1 MPIQIRKINNNFT
14 STPTH
19 MNPKRTQASVFS
31 LKRMSVPVAVVSII
45 LTFSSCT
52 PKKQETTAKQA
63 ESASVTLKLQ
73 SASQYITAKNT
84 DLRLSKG
91 EELVFQEFLTPSEH
105 EATIMIDPK
114 KTFQTIEGIGG
125 ALTDASAETFY
136 KLPADKQAEIL
147 KAYYNP
153 IEGIG
158 YSLGRTNINSCD
170 FSSGSYSYAEAGD
183 TELKN
188 FSIEHDLKFKI
199 PFIKAAIKETGDN
212 LKLYA
217 SPWSPPAWMKSNN
230 NMLKGGKLL
239 PEYYQVWANYY
250 VRFVQEYGKLGINF
264 WGLTVQNEP
273 AAVQTWESC
282 IYTAE
287 EERDF
292 VKNFMGPT
300 LEKAG
305 MSGLKLMIWDHNRGL
320 MYQRAKTV
328 FEDPEASK
336 YVWGTGF
343 HWYTGDH
350 FDNVRLVA
358 EAFPDKKLVFTEGCA
373 FPFNYDSL
381 LNYKWGEVYGKSVLM
396 DISNG
401 ACGWTDWNILL
412 DETGGP
418 NHVGNFC
425 LAPVIGN
432 TKTGEVIYMD
442 SYYYLGHFSKFF
454 RPGSKRI
461 TCSSN
466 SDDLLSTAVLNPDGG
481 VAVVVLNL
489 GEKDINYKVWIE
501 GRAVTAKSLKHSIVT
516 VIIN

>member
-1 MPIQIRKINNNFT
+1 MNQIKV
-14 STPTH
+14 H
-19 MNPKRTQASVFS
+19 ESVFS
-31 LKRMSVPVAVVSII
+31 MKRMLFLLTIASALLAV
-45 LTFSSCT
+45 SSCT
-52 PKKQETTAKQA
+52 PQKQDSSTKHHEI
-63 ESASVTLKLQ
+63 SSVTLKLQ
-73 SASQYITAKNT
+73 TASQFVTAKNT
-84 DLRLSKG
+84 DLRLSPG
-91 EELVFQEFLTPSEH
+91 QDLAFQDLVTPSEH

-114 KTFQTIEGIGG
+114 MSFQTIEGIGG

-136 KLPADKQAEIL
+136 KLPVNKQAEIL

-153 IEGIG
+153 VDGIG
-158 YSLGRTNINSCD
+158 YSIGRTNINSCD
-170 FSSGSYSYAEAGD
+170 FSSDSYAYAEAGD

-188 FSIEHDLKFKI
+188 FSIDHDLKFKI
-199 PFIKAAIKETGDN
+199 PLIKAAIKETGDN
-212 LKLYA
+212 LKLFA

-230 NMLKGGKLL
+230 NMLRGGKLL
-239 PEYYQVWANYY
+239 PEFFQTWADYY
-250 VRFVQEYGKLGINF
+250 VRFVQEYNKQGITI

-292 VKNFMGPT
+292 VKNFMGPS
-300 LEKAG
+300 LAKAG
-305 MSGLKLMIWDHNRGL
+305 MSDIKLIIWDHNRGL
-320 MYQRAKTV
+320 MYQRAKV
-328 FEDPEASK
+328 IMEDPEASK

-350 FDNVRLVA
+350 FDNVRLVS
-358 EAFPDKKLVFTEGCA
+358 EAFPDKKLLFTEGCGY
-373 FPFNYDSL
+373 PFNYDSL
-381 LNYKWGEVYGKSVLM
+381 LNWKWGEVYGKSVLL

-401 ACGWTDWNILL
+401 ASGWTDWNILL

-432 TKTGEVIYMD
+432 TKTGEVIYTD

-466 SDDLLSTAVLNPDGG
+466 SDDLLATAVINPDGG

-489 GEKDINYKVWIE
+489 GDKDIDYKVWIE
-501 GRAVTAKSLKHSIVT
+501 NRAVTAKSLKHSIVT
-516 VIIN
+516 LVIN

>member
-1 MPIQIRKINNNFT
+1 MNQKKEPSKIFLLKSMSFLLSIFT
-14 STPTH
+14 
-19 MNPKRTQASVFS
+19 
-31 LKRMSVPVAVVSII
+31 L
-45 LTFSSCT
+45 LLLFSSCNSNNT
-52 PKKQETTAKQA
+52 PPSAEKNQSTA
-63 ESASVTLKLQ
+63 VNLKLQ
-73 SASQYITAKNT
+73 TANQFVTAKNT

-91 EELVFQEFLTPSEH
+91 EDLVFQEFMTPSEH

-125 ALTDASAETFY
+125 ALTDAAAETFY
-136 KLPADKQAEIL
+136 KLPVEKQAEII

-153 IEGIG
+153 VDGIG

-170 FSSGSYSYAEAGD
+170 FSSGSYTYVQEGD
-183 TELKN
+183 KELKS
-188 FSIEHDLKFKI
+188 FTIEHDMKYKI
-199 PFIKAAIKETGDN
+199 PLIKAAMKEAGNDI
-212 LKLYA
+212 KLYA
-217 SPWSPPAWMKSNN
+217 SPWSPPAFMKSNN
-230 NMLKGGKLL
+230 NMLRGGKLL
-239 PEYYQVWANYY
+239 PEFSQSWADYY
-250 VRFVQEYGKLGINF
+250 VRFVQEYGKVGLNI

-282 IYTAE
+282 VYTAE
-287 EERDF
+287 DERDF
-292 VKNFMGPT
+292 VKTFLGPT

-305 MSGLKLMIWDHNRGL
+305 MSNVKLMIWDHNRGL
-320 MYQRAKTV
+320 MYQRAKV
-328 FEDPEASK
+328 VLEDPEASK

-350 FDNVRLVA
+350 FDNVRLVN

-373 FPFNYDSL
+373 YPFEYDSL
-381 LNYKWGEVYGKSVLM
+381 RNYKFGEVYGKSVLM
-396 DISNG
+396 DIQNG
-401 ACGWTDWNILL
+401 ACAWTDWNILL

-454 RPGSKRI
+454 RPGSKRV

-466 SDDLLSTAVLNPDGG
+466 NDDLLSTAVINPDGR
-481 VAVVVLNL
+481 VAVVILNL
-489 GEKDINYKVWIE
+489 SNKDIDYKVWIE
-501 GRAVTAKSLKHSIVT
+501 NRAVSAKSLKHSIAT
-516 VIIN
+516 LVIN